1 MNNISKN
8 DLLKLANDN
17 LDEDLKE
24 QERKIVSSVNT
35 FLSKLDKHFFDLDFQ
50 LTVVLGTTIMTIDEL
65 INTEEEDVI
74 VLDRNAGASADAFLT
89 SVGSKN
95 QRYLF
100 KGEILV
106 YEDFFS
112 LRVQEIGNS
121 QVVFSH
127 FQEEYN
133 SGTQEGIYNEDDLF
147 KDEIYYEDE
156 DSFNRRG

>member
-1 MNNISKN
+1 
-8 DLLKLANDN
+8 
-17 LDEDLKE
+17 
-24 QERKIVSSVNT
+24 
-35 FLSKLDKHFFDLDFQ
+35 
-50 LTVVLGTTIMTIDEL
+50 
-65 INTEEEDVI
+65 
-74 VLDRNAGASADAFLT
+74 LDRNAGASADAFLT